1 MRLQSTANALAGGEK
16 YNIDQNAMADIK
28 VVLKDQQHGIQV
40 TADIMLEKKCASII
54 PTTFFA
60 GPGRTGEGGP
70 AGHRHDG
77 GGPGGAGAEGVKRTQ

>member
-40 TADIMLEKKCASII
+40 TADIIPVKKCAILN
-54 PTTFFA
+54 THHLFA